1 MVQQVKSVLKGFWAR
16 EDGNTTVDWVVLLAG
31 ILGMVFIV
39 MGSISGGVSVFGNK
53 AGNELAA
60 HEISTY

>member
-1 MVQQVKSVLKGFWAR
+1 MVQQVKSVLKGFWAK

-39 MGSISGGVSVFGNK
+39 MGAITGGATVFGNK
-53 AGNELAA
+53 AGNELASQ
-60 HEISTY
+60 ELGTF